1 MKFILLAAIVAIAFS
16 TAGDVTSIAA
26 TATFYNTTGKVADA
40 MCQLAV
46 TASMTAAYATAGTVF
61 SPIWL
66 VNDKTQHSVVVND
79 TILYV
84 QMSYTY
90 AATPTWTVGTATA
103 AMYVASSAVTIG
115 SSAAVTSSNTG
126 AIGSLTTGS
135 SAVSSTGVSWTTSF
149 NLTYTQSQYFNSSNS
164 NIGSFFPYFQAPG
177 ASSVAYTAV
186 LSTNAIGTSAV
197 AITSFSTCTAGYV
210 KLASGSTSII
220 DRLLGSVL
228 AFSFF

>member
-16 TAGDVTSIAA
+16 TAGDITGVAA
-26 TATFYNTTGKVADA
+26 TATFYNTTGKAADA

-46 TASMTAAYATAGTVF
+46 TASVAAAYATAGTVF

-66 VNDKTQHSVVVND
+66 VNDKTQHSVAVND
-79 TILYV
+79 TILFV

-90 AATPTWTVGTATA
+90 AATPSWTIGTASA

-115 SSAAVTSSNTG
+115 AAVAVTTSNTG

-164 NIGSFFPYFQAPG
+164 NVGSFFPYWQAPG

-186 LSTNAIGTSAV
+186 LSTNALGTSAI
-197 AITSFSTCTAGYV
+197 AISSYSACTAGYV
-210 KLASGSTSII
+210 KLASGSTSVI